1 MKKST
6 RVLIAAVLAPVLSIG
21 VLTACSSNDPAPS
34 TAPESASSAPADPA
48 PAASAASD
56 EELITADLE
65 KFIET
70 TFTSQQFAD
79 TIRQNSDLQDLVA
92 LGFDIDAFAEDI
104 MNLFSLDVTTVEVSG
119 DTAIAR
125 VAAIEP
131 VFSTEASTLME
142 QEMNRIEERVDVD
155 SMTEEELMPYF
166 MEAMSAV
173 LSDPNFPTTTN
184 DVKVEY
190 VKNGDNWEMSDPSV
204 LTSMI
209 FDDFDLG

>member
-6 RVLIAAVLAPVLSIG
+6 RVLIAAALAPVLSIG

-125 VAAIEP
+125 VAVIEP

>member
-125 VAAIEP
+125 VAVIEP